1 MKKTLFLA
9 ASFVL
14 SICALSVNAQTA
26 SYSFSTPNLTANKS
40 GDDNV
45 KGLTVA
51 GVNTAVTDNFTKK
64 FPGVTNVTWTQ
75 VNKTTWGYF
84 KQHGVPVRV
93 SYNQKGKLMYTI
105 RYYNAEQV
113 SPIVKEKLNNK
124 GFTMKIVLL
133 TEIKSRYS
141 TTQVVK
147 MENDQSIITLTINQ
161 AGEINAAE
169 EFNKA

>member
-1 MKKTLFLA
+1 M
-9 ASFVL
+9 
-14 SICALSVNAQTA
+14 
-26 SYSFSTPNLTANKS
+26 
-40 GDDNV
+40 
-45 KGLTVA
+45 
-51 GVNTAVTDNFTKK
+51 
-64 FPGVTNVTWTQ
+64 TNVTWTQ

-147 MENDQSIITLTINQ
+147 MENDQTIITLTINQ

>member
-1 MKKTLFLA
+1 MKRTFFLA

-14 SICALSVNAQTA
+14 SIGALSVNAQTA

-40 GDDNV
+40 GDDNT

-51 GVNTAVTDNFTKK
+51 GVNTTVTENFAKN
-64 FPGVTNVTWTQ
+64 FPGVANVTWTQ
-75 VNKTTWGYF
+75 ANKTTWGYF

-93 SYNQKGKLMYTI
+93 SYNQKGKLVYTI
-105 RYYNAEQV
+105 RYYNEEQV
-113 SPIVKEKLNNK
+113 SPIVKEKLNSE
-124 GFTMKIVLL
+124 GFTMKIVLV

-147 MENDQSIITLTINQ
+147 MENEKSIITLTINQ
-161 AGEINAAE
+161 AGVINVAE

>member
-1 MKKTLFLA
+1 
-9 ASFVL
+9 
-14 SICALSVNAQTA
+14 
-26 SYSFSTPNLTANKS
+26 
-40 GDDNV
+40 
-45 KGLTVA
+45 
-51 GVNTAVTDNFTKK
+51 
-64 FPGVTNVTWTQ
+64 
-75 VNKTTWGYF
+75 
-84 KQHGVPVRV
+84 
-93 SYNQKGKLMYTI
+93 MYTI

-161 AGEINAAE
+161 AGEINAVE